1 MRVHLYL
8 LVCAIICAQLKYSS
22 SQLANYFGT
31 CTADGD
37 CPDFSS
43 CTGGIGGLGGGS
55 GCRCDPGYDALDLE
69 VLSAGKTVTA
79 CRSMYIAWIFKEYN
93 SW

>member
-22 SQLANYFGT
+22 SQVADLFGT
-31 CTADGD
+31 NCDADDD
-37 CPDFSS
+37 CPDFST
-43 CTGGIGGLGGGS
+43 CVLADNK
-55 GCRCDPGYDALDLE
+55 CRCDTGYDALDLE

-79 CRSMYIAWIFKEYN
+79 CRSMYIALIFKEYN
-93 SW
+93 FW